1 MEIFRGGMPR
11 GERGPTSL
19 RRGHRLSERRRRCV
33 VCGALKPRGKIK
45 AHTDRCKLR
54 ARFTSDQKQA
64 KKSVAMAPQA
74 PRDLRIGKVTAT
86 TIELR
91 WAPPI
96 LDGGATVY
104 EYEVIFSKT
113 KITKIGK
120 RETRNVEE
128 MPPVATTAFVRVEP
142 VAEYGYLLDELRAST
157 EYSEFRVRCKNEVG
171 WSEYCEPLGA
181 YETKPAVPPGMP
193 LFLEAG
199 AATSKAIPL
208 RWSAPLRD
216 GGSEVIDYHVHY
228 VEVRHLTHNEW
239 LAEFKKDG
247 DEKKGGRGSQQHSD
261 EKHEV
266 KTPVFVPR
274 GNQTSGRISSARR
287 VWRERAP
294 RTPRRHFG
302 EFRASG
308 L

>member
-1 MEIFRGGMPR
+1 M
-11 GERGPTSL
+11 
-19 RRGHRLSERRRRCV
+19 
-33 VCGALKPRGKIK
+33 KPRGKIK

-181 YETKPAVPPGMP
+181 YETKPAVPPGVARAMVAVLDP
-193 LFLEAG
+193 TGRGVIPIADLVECF
-199 AATSKAIPL
+199 AAAKRFA
-208 RWSAPLRD
+208 
-216 GGSEVIDYHVHY
+216 
-228 VEVRHLTHNEW
+228 VEVDAVDLDARDASCWQRCGVRARCCVEGRH
-239 LAEFKKDG
+239 
-247 DEKKGGRGSQQHSD
+247 RGA
-261 EKHEV
+261 
-266 KTPVFVPR
+266 
-274 GNQTSGRISSARR
+274 SARCCY
-287 VWRERAP
+287 
-294 RTPRRHFG
+294 
-302 EFRASG
+302 
-308 L
+308 